1 MPIPAKA
8 LCICIFWPTLF
19 NLLLIRSGLH
29 NTTTRMGKHVID
41 PQGWHGTFAFKTE
54 GQLEREYHVA
64 SHGYTNGKQEYTL
77 TKATHTPEKAD
88 GIKRGGPKSRKVVWP
103 DEESLEEYTDSPI
116 GYSHIA
122 GQR

>member
-1 MPIPAKA
+1 
-8 LCICIFWPTLF
+8 
-19 NLLLIRSGLH
+19 
-29 NTTTRMGKHVID
+29 MGKHVID